1 MEIFEYEIRKFTNI
15 YAKAIAENARK
26 KKDSLEI
33 ELKDL
38 ETDLKNYQ
46 TSQKYLDCNS
56 NQTKFIPKKANR
68 VMIRSKS
75 DWCESGEKISYF
87 QALKKLV
94 TLKV

>member
-15 YAKAIAENARK
+15 YAKAIAENERK

-38 ETDLKNYQ
+38 ETDSKNYQ

-56 NQTKFIPKKANR
+56 N
-68 VMIRSKS
+68 
-75 DWCESGEKISYF
+75 
-87 QALKKLV
+87 
-94 TLKV
+94 